1 MKYFFSFQSS
11 QLSQQ
16 FRSFSPDVT
25 LHLQKKWILLIWTQK
40 LTLLCHILNHKRSS
54 THRFQKLRLRYRK
67 VKWPAGFEKCE
78 ALLCLSRFLGGVWG
92 WMTFWVLT
100 ARGSS
105 NNKVLPGRQSPFI
118 NTFVNVAEKNLTLWK
133 IPKSQL
139 LIIMMVFFYMKNI
152 LLISIKK
159 LIYKSLGWA
168 SCWGEFKKC
177 VNELWSPCRTWVIVN
192 SHSNRHFSML

>member
-1 MKYFFSFQSS
+1 MTSGLRKMW
-11 QLSQQ
+11 
-16 FRSFSPDVT
+16 SPS
-25 LHLQKKWILLIWTQK
+25 LLVQV
-40 LTLLCHILNHKRSS
+40 
-54 THRFQKLRLRYRK
+54 F
-67 VKWPAGFEKCE
+67 
-78 ALLCLSRFLGGVWG
+78 GGVWG

-100 ARGSS
+100 AWGSS

-177 VNELWSPCRTWVIVN
+177 VNELWSPCRTWVIVILIGTW
-192 SHSNRHFSML
+192 SNILALIYQRTKYYLMTNESKRKGIIWSAYLC